1 MMLSPTKLKRG
12 QRPSREQRT
21 TAPAQSPR
29 ANKQIESQTAPTAAP
44 NRNPRPLNPNNA
56 PWSMARRLF
65 QKP

>member
-29 ANKQIESQTAPTAAP
+29 ANKQIESQTADPVP
-44 NRNPRPLNPNNA
+44 
-56 PWSMARRLF
+56 
-65 QKP
+65 K